1 LAQNIGETIAIVAVA
16 LISIIFALYLIILR
30 KNGWLGGKSS
40 FYRCPNQECKKV
52 FQKPIE
58 LKDLSMNP
66 PRTYPACPEC
76 GTNLDPFFN
85 LITKRIPKIR
95 SNPTS
100 NQTKNEIKQNEKKAP
115 MKRAETTN
123 QKQKQMSTPK
133 EKTPTTKPEIRPT
146 EAKRIETLNQNQSQK
161 QLSILKEKTPTTKT
175 TMENRKLNTIDYSG
189 CEYFFGYLST
199 LNIKE
204 ESIPLI
210 CLECPKTLDCLVSKN
225 K

>member
-1 LAQNIGETIAIVAVA
+1 LAQNIGETITIIAVA

-85 LITKRIPKIR
+85 SITKRIPKIK

-100 NQTKNEIKQNEKKAP
+100 NPTKTEIKQIEKRAP
-115 MKRAETTN
+115 MKRAET
-123 QKQKQMSTPK
+123 P
-133 EKTPTTKPEIRPT
+133 
-146 EAKRIETLNQNQSQK
+146 NQNQNQEL
-161 QLSILKEKTPTTKT
+161 LSTPKEKTPTTKT
-175 TMENRKLNTIDYSG
+175 TMENRKPHTKDDSQ

-210 CLECPKTLDCLVSKN
+210 CLECPKTLDCLVSKS

>member
-1 LAQNIGETIAIVAVA
+1 MAQNIGETLTIVAVA
-16 LISIIFALYLIILR
+16 LISVIFALYLVILR
-30 KNGWLGGKSS
+30 KNGWLGGKSN

-76 GTNLDPFFN
+76 GANLNPFFN
-85 LITKRIPKIR
+85 SITKRIPKIR
-95 SNPTS
+95 SEPTS
-100 NQTKNEIKQNEKKAP
+100 NQEKIEIKLIE
-115 MKRAETTN
+115 KRATMKGVETPN
-123 QKQKQMSTPK
+123 QKQISILK

-146 EAKRIETLNQNQSQK
+146 EAKRNETSNQNQK
-161 QLSILKEKTPTTKT
+161 QSSTLKETPTIETV
-175 TMENRKLNTIDYSG
+175 MENRNSGIRDDSG

-204 ESIPLI
+204 EAIPLI
-210 CLECPKTLDCLVSKN
+210 CLECSKTLDCLVSKN